1 MGMGILSW
9 IVLGLVAGWLAS
21 RFMRGGYG
29 LIGGIVLGI
38 VGAIVGGFISGAI
51 LERDMVTGFNLES
64 VVVAFLGAVALIAV
78 SRLVSG
84 RRGAL
89 AR

>member
-1 MGMGILSW
+1 MGMGVLSW

-21 RFMRGGYG
+21 QFMRGGYG
-29 LIGGIVLGI
+29 LIGDIVLGI
-38 VGAIVGGFISGAI
+38 VGAIVGGFVSG
-51 LERDMVTGFNLES
+51 LLLGRDMVTGFNLES
-64 VVVAFLGAVALIAV
+64 VVVAFLGAVALIAS

>member
-21 RFMRGGYG
+21 QFMRGGYG
-29 LIGGIVLGI
+29 LIGDIVLGI
-38 VGAIVGGFISGAI
+38 VGAIVGGIISGVI
-51 LERDMVTGFNLES
+51 VGRDMVSGFNLES
-64 VVVAFLGAVALIAV
+64 VVVAFLGAVALIAI

-84 RRGAL
+84 RGAAL